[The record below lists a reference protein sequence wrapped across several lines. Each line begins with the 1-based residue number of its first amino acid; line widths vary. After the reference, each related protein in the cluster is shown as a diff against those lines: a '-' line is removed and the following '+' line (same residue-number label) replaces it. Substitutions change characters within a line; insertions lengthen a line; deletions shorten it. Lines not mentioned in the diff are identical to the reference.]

1 MGRLCVF
8 GRWEP
13 VPGPAGGLFGPS
25 GREQERAE
33 RGRNRPRGGAGEG
46 KLAEVW
52 SEGWW
57 RAAGRCA
64 EGVASRRRGG
74 GSWRRGVAGEHAARG
89 HCLTGIEPLRG
100 STTSFSVTSGAR
112 SPAAFRPRWP
122 LSAPLIA
129 SAPVPAPAL
138 VPRPSAPLAS
148 LRSFNRFRPRWP
160 LSAPLIASAP
170 VPAPALVPRPSAP
183 LASLR
188 SCPRPG
194 ALSPARSRSRSRRVP
209 VPAPGTTRSRSRRVP
224 VPAPGASLSP
234 LPARPVPTPGSCPRC
249 IQAGPC
255 CRICAKKTPGPPK
268 EGSGVEF
275 RSAREAASPSMRWI
289 TSLRQEPG
297 A

>member
-112 SPAAFRPRWP
+112 PPAAFRPRWP

-138 VPRPSAPLAS
+138 VPRRPSAPLAS
-148 LRSFNRFRPRWP
+148 LRSFNRFR
-160 LSAPLIASAP
+160 
-170 VPAPALVPRPSAP
+170 
-183 LASLR
+183 
-188 SCPRPG
+188 SCSRPG

-209 VPAPGTTRSRSRRVP
+209 VPAPGTTRSRSRL
-224 VPAPGASLSP
+224 LSP
-234 LPARPVPTPGSCPRC
+234 LHSGRPLLPYLR
-249 IQAGPC
+249 
-255 CRICAKKTPGPPK
+255 KKNSGPPK
-268 EGSGVEF
+268 RGV
-275 RSAREAASPSMRWI
+275 RS
-289 TSLRQEPG
+289 
-297 A
+297 

>member
-1 MGRLCVF
+1 MGRHPAADAALFLCVF
-8 GRWEP
+8 GRW
-13 VPGPAGGLFGPS
+13 VGCAYLGDGSRCPALRGASSALPE
-25 GREQERAE
+25 EQERAE

-138 VPRPSAPLAS
+138 F
-148 LRSFNRFRPRWP
+148 LRH
-160 LSAPLIASAP
+160 
-170 VPAPALVPRPSAP
+170 
-183 LASLR
+183 
-188 SCPRPG
+188 
-194 ALSPARSRSRSRRVP
+194 
-209 VPAPGTTRSRSRRVP
+209 VP

-234 LPARPVPTPGSCPRC
+234 LPARPVPAPGSCPRC

>member
-1 MGRLCVF
+1 MGRHPAADAALFLCVF
-8 GRWEP
+8 GRW
-13 VPGPAGGLFGPS
+13 VGCAYLGDGSRCPALRGASSALPE
-25 GREQERAE
+25 EQERAE

-89 HCLTGIEPLRG
+89 HCLTRIEPLRG

-112 SPAAFRPRWP
+112 P
-122 LSAPLIA
+122 
-129 SAPVPAPAL
+129 PAL
-138 VPRPSAPLAS
+138 VPRRPSAPLAS
-148 LRSFNRFRPRWP
+148 LRSFNRFRSYSRPGARPPAFRPRWP
-160 LSAPLIASAP
+160 VSAPLIASAP
-170 VPAPALVPRPSAP
+170 VPASALVPRLPAP
-183 LASLR
+183 A
-188 SCPRPG
+188 G
-194 ALSPARSRSRSRRVP
+194 LSPLLSPPRRSFS
-209 VPAPGTTRSRSRRVP
+209 GTFP
-224 VPAPGASLSP
+224 FP
-234 LPARPVPTPGSCPRC
+234 LPARPCPRSRHDPFPLPAPVPAAFRPAPAAVSA
-249 IQAGPC
+249 Q
-255 CRICAKKTPGPPK
+255 KKTPGPPK

-289 TSLRQEPG
+289 TSLRQVPG

>member
-148 LRSFNRFRPRWP
+148 LRS
-160 LSAPLIASAP
+160 
-170 VPAPALVPRPSAP
+170 
-183 LASLR
+183 
-188 SCPRPG
+188 CPRPG

-209 VPAPGTTRSRSRRVP
+209 VPAPGTTRSRSRL
-224 VPAPGASLSP
+224 LSP
-234 LPARPVPTPGSCPRC
+234 LHSGRPLLPYLR
-249 IQAGPC
+249 
-255 CRICAKKTPGPPK
+255 KKNSGPPK
-268 EGSGVEF
+268 RGV
-275 RSAREAASPSMRWI
+275 RS
-289 TSLRQEPG
+289 
-297 A
+297 

>member
-112 SPAAFRPRWP
+112 PPAFRPRWP

-129 SAPVPAPAL
+129 SAPVPAP
-138 VPRPSAPLAS
+138 
-148 LRSFNRFRPRWP
+148 
-160 LSAPLIASAP
+160 
-170 VPAPALVPRPSAP
+170 
-183 LASLR
+183 
-188 SCPRPG
+188 
-194 ALSPARSRSRSRRVP
+194 
-209 VPAPGTTRSRSRRVP
+209 
-224 VPAPGASLSP
+224 GASPFP
-234 LPARPVPTPGSCPRC
+234 LPARPVPAPGSCPRC

-289 TSLRQEPG
+289 TSLRQVPG

>member
-1 MGRLCVF
+1 MGRHPAADAALFLCVF
-8 GRWEP
+8 GGRWVGCVYLGRWVGCAYLGRWEP

-138 VPRPSAPLAS
+138 VPRH
-148 LRSFNRFRPRWP
+148 
-160 LSAPLIASAP
+160 
-170 VPAPALVPRPSAP
+170 
-183 LASLR
+183 
-188 SCPRPG
+188 
-194 ALSPARSRSRSRRVP
+194 
-209 VPAPGTTRSRSRRVP
+209 VP

-234 LPARPVPTPGSCPRC
+234 LPARPCSRSRLLSPLHSGRPLLPYLR
-249 IQAGPC
+249 
-255 CRICAKKTPGPPK
+255 KKNSGPPK
-268 EGSGVEF
+268 RGV
-275 RSAREAASPSMRWI
+275 RS
-289 TSLRQEPG
+289 
-297 A
+297 

>member
-138 VPRPSAPLAS
+138 VPRL
-148 LRSFNRFRPRWP
+148 
-160 LSAPLIASAP
+160 
-170 VPAPALVPRPSAP
+170 PAPA
-183 LASLR
+183 
-188 SCPRPG
+188 G
-194 ALSPARSRSRSRRVP
+194 LSPLLSPPRRSFS
-209 VPAPGTTRSRSRRVP
+209 GTFP
-224 VPAPGASLSP
+224 FP
-234 LPARPVPTPGSCPRC
+234 LPARPCPRSRLLSPLHS
-249 IQAGPC
+249 GRPLLPYL
-255 CRICAKKTPGPPK
+255 RKKTPGPPK

>member
-1 MGRLCVF
+1 MPLFFCACSGDGSVVRIWAMGAGARPC
-8 GRWEP
+8 
-13 VPGPAGGLFGPS
+13 GGLFGPS

-46 KLAEVW
+46 KLAEVG

-100 STTSFSVTSGAR
+100 RTTSFSVTSGAR

-138 VPRPSAPLAS
+138 VPRL
-148 LRSFNRFRPRWP
+148 
-160 LSAPLIASAP
+160 
-170 VPAPALVPRPSAP
+170 PAPA
-183 LASLR
+183 
-188 SCPRPG
+188 G
-194 ALSPARSRSRSRRVP
+194 LSPLLSPPRRSFS
-209 VPAPGTTRSRSRRVP
+209 GTFP
-224 VPAPGASLSP
+224 FP
-234 LPARPVPTPGSCPRC
+234 LPARPCPRSRLLSPLHS
-249 IQAGPC
+249 GRPLLPYL
-255 CRICAKKTPGPPK
+255 RKKNSGPPK
-268 EGSGVEF
+268 RGV
-275 RSAREAASPSMRWI
+275 RS
-289 TSLRQEPG
+289 
-297 A
+297 

>member
-112 SPAAFRPRWP
+112 SPAAFRP
-122 LSAPLIA
+122 
-129 SAPVPAPAL
+129 
-138 VPRPSAPLAS
+138 PLAS
-148 LRSFNRFRPRWP
+148 LRSFNRFRSCPRSGARPPASRPRWP
-160 LSAPLIASAP
+160 VSAP
-170 VPAPALVPRPSAP
+170 VPAPALF
-183 LASLR
+183 LR
-188 SCPRPG
+188 H
-194 ALSPARSRSRSRRVP
+194 
-209 VPAPGTTRSRSRRVP
+209 VP

-234 LPARPVPTPGSCPRC
+234 LPARPVPAPGSCPRC

>member
-148 LRSFNRFRPRWP
+148 LRSFNRFR
-160 LSAPLIASAP
+160 SYS
-170 VPAPALVPRPSAP
+170 
-183 LASLR
+183 
-188 SCPRPG
+188 RPG
-194 ALSPARSRSRSRRVP
+194 ARPPARSRSRSRRVP
-209 VPAPGTTRSRSRRVP
+209 VPAPGTTRSRSRL
-224 VPAPGASLSP
+224 LSP
-234 LPARPVPTPGSCPRC
+234 LHSGRPLLPYLR
-249 IQAGPC
+249 
-255 CRICAKKTPGPPK
+255 KKNSGPPK
-268 EGSGVEF
+268 RGV
-275 RSAREAASPSMRWI
+275 RS
-289 TSLRQEPG
+289 
-297 A
+297 

>member
-138 VPRPSAPLAS
+138 VPRPSAPAGLS
-148 LRSFNRFRPRWP
+148 PLLSPPRRSF
-160 LSAPLIASAP
+160 S
-170 VPAPALVPRPSAP
+170 
-183 LASLR
+183 
-188 SCPRPG
+188 
-194 ALSPARSRSRSRRVP
+194 
-209 VPAPGTTRSRSRRVP
+209 GTFP
-224 VPAPGASLSP
+224 FP
-234 LPARPVPTPGSCPRC
+234 LPARPCPRSRHVPVPAPGSCPRC

-289 TSLRQEPG
+289 TSLRQVPG

>member
-1 MGRLCVF
+1 MGRLCVFGAMGRLCVF

-100 STTSFSVTSGAR
+100 RTTSFSVTSGAR

-122 LSAPLIA
+122 VPAPLIA
-129 SAPVPAPAL
+129 PAL
-138 VPRPSAPLAS
+138 SPLRRSFPGFPPPLAC
-148 LRSFNRFRPRWP
+148 
-160 LSAPLIASAP
+160 
-170 VPAPALVPRPSAP
+170 
-183 LASLR
+183 LR

-209 VPAPGTTRSRSRRVP
+209 FPLPAP
-224 VPAPGASLSP
+224 VPAAFR
-234 LPARPVPTPGSCPRC
+234 PAPAAVSAQKKLRP
-249 IQAGPC
+249 
-255 CRICAKKTPGPPK
+255 PPK
-268 EGSGVEF
+268 RGV
-275 RSAREAASPSMRWI
+275 RS
-289 TSLRQEPG
+289 
-297 A
+297 